1 MTVAVVAPVVG
12 APAAPPRPPADQPD
26 APWPMPAGPRP
37 VAPTVH
43 DTAAPTTGAD
53 ETGARERGFGSQV
66 DGTAFPPERVDAVW
80 RTAREIPGF
89 DPDLWRLDANG
100 DAICRPD
107 YRCAEFRFGWEID
120 HVRPVALGGDDDD
133 ANLQPLRIDTNR
145 RRKGDRFPWPEP

>member
-1 MTVAVVAPVVG
+1 MPAPDPHLLTPPEVVAVPVTIAIAP
-12 APAAPPRPPADQPD
+12 AAAPPRAPA
-26 APWPMPAGPRP
+26 AG
-37 VAPTVH
+37 
-43 DTAAPTTGAD
+43 DTAART
-53 ETGARERGFGSQV
+53 RGFGSQV
-66 DGTAFPPERVDAVW
+66 DGTAFPPERVEAVW

-133 ANLQPLRIDTNR
+133 TNLQPLRIDTNR
-145 RRKGDRFPWPEP
+145 RRKGDRYPWPEP